1 MDAERLKQRILVRK
15 LGTEEDLKPRKLSI
29 EDWRGMKDGIQKF
42 QTDLHSI
49 VQKRTEPLYAS
60 VVAFQRQGLGETAA
74 VQAAQR
80 NSDVSK
86 ALDKLETTPEM
97 LTGDKASAAKAQ
109 LASLIKTEHLTPDV
123 RDRIQRLQVVAA
135 NAEKNALAF
144 DVAKKKTE
152 QDIANGSPKL
162 VAQLLVSGDAAW
174 SQLVS
179 TRKPEFLIS
188 VATEAR
194 RLDPNFSIAK
204 NEADYKAATNPQTR
218 STLDLITTMTDKG
231 GSIAIAE
238 RAAQKLPQLNSQQ
251 ANSVFNA
258 FSRSFGSS
266 SVTNFTQLCLAL
278 RMNIAR

>member
-97 LTGDKASAAKAQ
+97 LTATRLVLLKRS
-109 LASLIKTEHLTPDV
+109 SLL
-123 RDRIQRLQVVAA
+123 
-135 NAEKNALAF
+135 
-144 DVAKKKTE
+144 
-152 QDIANGSPKL
+152 
-162 VAQLLVSGDAAW
+162 
-174 SQLVS
+174 
-179 TRKPEFLIS
+179 
-188 VATEAR
+188 
-194 RLDPNFSIAK
+194 
-204 NEADYKAATNPQTR
+204 
-218 STLDLITTMTDKG
+218 
-231 GSIAIAE
+231 
-238 RAAQKLPQLNSQQ
+238 
-251 ANSVFNA
+251 
-258 FSRSFGSS
+258 
-266 SVTNFTQLCLAL
+266 
-278 RMNIAR
+278 